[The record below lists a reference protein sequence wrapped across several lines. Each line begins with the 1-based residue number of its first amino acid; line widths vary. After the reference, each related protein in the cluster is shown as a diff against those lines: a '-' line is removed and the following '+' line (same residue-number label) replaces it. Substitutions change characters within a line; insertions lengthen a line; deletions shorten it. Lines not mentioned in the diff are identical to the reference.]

1 MDKPR
6 CKDVA
11 EDLFEKSDR
20 HYQIQEE
27 TEDLTGMEPL
37 AFQQQLEKNRLHKFR
52 KIEHEEI

>member
-1 MDKPR
+1 MNKSR

-11 EDLFEKSDR
+11 EDLFEKSDH

-27 TEDLTGMEPL
+27 TEDLTGLEPL

-52 KIEHEEI
+52 KITAEEL